1 MDTRVLEVISS
12 QLKDQIAQ
20 IQEFLGTGQAKDYAE
35 YRESCGKIR
44 GLIVAKQQIEDLV
57 RNMEQ
62 SDE

>member
-12 QLKDQIAQ
+12 QITDQIAQ

-57 RNMEQ
+57 RNLEQ
-62 SDE
+62 SDD

>member
-1 MDTRVLEVISS
+1 MDTRVPEVISS
-12 QLKDQIAQ
+12 QITDQIAQ

-44 GLIVAKQQIEDLV
+44 GLIVAKQLVEDLV
-57 RNMEQ
+57 RNLEQ

>member
-1 MDTRVLEVISS
+1 MDTRVPEVISS
-12 QLKDQIAQ
+12 QITDQIAK

-44 GLIVAKQQIEDLV
+44 GLIVAKQLVEDLV
-57 RNMEQ
+57 SNLEN

>member
-12 QLKDQIAQ
+12 QITDQIAQ
-20 IQEFLGTGQAKDYAE
+20 IQQCLGTGQAKDYAE

-44 GLIVAKQQIEDLV
+44 GLIVAKQQVEDLV
-57 RNMEQ
+57 RNLEN

>member
-12 QLKDQIAQ
+12 QLSEQIAQ
-20 IQEFLGTGQAKDYAE
+20 IQQFLGTGQAKDYAE

-44 GLIVAKQQIEDLV
+44 GLIVAKQQVEDLV
-57 RNMEQ
+57 RNLEQ

>member
-12 QLKDQIAQ
+12 QINDQIAQ

-35 YRESCGKIR
+35 YRETCGKIR

-57 RNMEQ
+57 RNLEK
-62 SDE
+62 DDD

>member
-12 QLKDQIAQ
+12 QISDQIAQ

-57 RNMEQ
+57 RNLEQ

>member
-1 MDTRVLEVISS
+1 MLEVISS
-12 QLKDQIAQ
+12 QINDQIAQ

>member
-12 QLKDQIAQ
+12 QINDQIAQ
-20 IQEFLGTGQAKDYAE
+20 TQEFLGTGQAKDYAE

-44 GLIVAKQQIEDLV
+44 GLLAAGQLVQDLV
-57 RNMEQ
+57 RNLEN

>member
-12 QLKDQIAQ
+12 QINDQIAQ

-57 RNMEQ
+57 RNLEK
-62 SDE
+62 DDD

>member
-12 QLKDQIAQ
+12 QINDQIAQ

-35 YRESCGKIR
+35 YRETCGKIR

-57 RNMEQ
+57 RNLEQ
-62 SDE
+62 SDD

>member
-12 QLKDQIAQ
+12 QITDQIAQ

-44 GLIVAKQQIEDLV
+44 GLIVAKQQVEDLV
-57 RNMEQ
+57 RNLEN
-62 SDE
+62 SDD

>member
-12 QLKDQIAQ
+12 QIADQIAQ

-44 GLIVAKQQIEDLV
+44 GLIVAKQIVEDLV
-57 RNMEQ
+57 RNLEN
-62 SDE
+62 SDD

>member
-1 MDTRVLEVISS
+1 MDTRVPEVISS
-12 QLKDQIAQ
+12 QITDQIAQ

-44 GLIVAKQQIEDLV
+44 GLIVAKQIVEDLV
-57 RNMEQ
+57 RNLEN

>member
-12 QLKDQIAQ
+12 QLDDQIAQ
-20 IQEFLGTGQAKDYAE
+20 TQEFLGSGQLKDYAE

-44 GLIVAKQQIEDLV
+44 GLISAKQLVQDLV
-57 RNMEQ
+57 RNLEN

>member
-12 QLKDQIAQ
+12 QLNDQIAQ

-35 YRESCGKIR
+35 YREGCGKIR
-44 GLIVAKQQIEDLV
+44 GLISAKQLVEDLV
-57 RNMEQ
+57 RNLEN

>member
-12 QLKDQIAQ
+12 QIQDQIAQ
-20 IQEFLGTGQAKDYAE
+20 IQEFLGTGNAKDYAE

-44 GLIVAKQQIEDLV
+44 GLIAAKQQIEDLV
-57 RNMEQ
+57 RNLEN

>member
-12 QLKDQIAQ
+12 QINDQIAQ

-57 RNMEQ
+57 RNLEQ
-62 SDE
+62 SDD

>member
-12 QLKDQIAQ
+12 QLSEQIAQ
-20 IQEFLGTGQAKDYAE
+20 TQEFLGTGQAKDYAE

-44 GLIVAKQQIEDLV
+44 GLIVAKQQVEDLV

>member
-12 QLKDQIAQ
+12 QITDQIAQ

-44 GLIVAKQQIEDLV
+44 GLIVAKQQVEDLV
-57 RNMEQ
+57 RNLES
-62 SDE
+62 SDD

>member
-1 MDTRVLEVISS
+1 MDTRVPEVISS
-12 QLKDQIAQ
+12 QITDQIAQ

-57 RNMEQ
+57 RNLEQ
-62 SDE
+62 SDD

>member
-12 QLKDQIAQ
+12 QLTDQIAQ

-57 RNMEQ
+57 RNLEQ

>member
-12 QLKDQIAQ
+12 QIAEQIAQ
-20 IQEFLGTGQAKDYAE
+20 TQEFLGTGQAKDYAE

-57 RNMEQ
+57 RNLEQ